1 MSMFFNKV
9 KHWRFLKMAT
19 HTFTPHPIF
28 AALLKAGNELG
39 GVQWQSESEMQRYF
53 LSKLYYPHLSEIEQ
67 FSDTELRSWV
77 SEVADE
83 LNKILSTEGFDIQLD
98 ELQNNEIGVVA
109 ILNLLIEWLER
120 GAPVSIRNSNGVYPG
135 VKIQQERID
144 GHDTFIP
151 YYNSHY
157 SHPIAMIS
165 AKNGD
170 TVWMTV
176 ADKEIAGFELFK
188 HIEQIRNNLFV
199 YPEQT
204 FVHFPMIDLD
214 HQSDISWLIGLPH
227 TGDGHITQAMQQT
240 KFKMNERGA
249 HLKSAVAIA
258 TLRGMIPRAS
268 EIIID
273 KPFYLWIERP
283 NVKLPIICAYM
294 DYDVW
299 KDPKGLSM

>member
-1 MSMFFNKV
+1 
-9 KHWRFLKMAT
+9 MAT

-28 AALLKAGNELG
+28 AALLKAGNEFG
-39 GVQWQSESEMQRYF
+39 GVQWCSESKLQKYF
-53 LSKLYYPHLSEIEQ
+53 LSKLYCPHLSEIER

-109 ILNLLIEWLER
+109 ILDLLLKWIKR
-120 GAPVSIRNSNGVYPG
+120 GVKIDIQGLNNIVYPG

-144 GHDTFIP
+144 GRDTFISCHST
-151 YYNSHY
+151 NHK
-157 SHPIAMIS
+157 HPIAKVS
-165 AKNGD
+165 TKNGD
-170 TVWMTV
+170 TVWMTI
-176 ADKEIAGFELFK
+176 ADEEITGFELFE
-188 HIEQIRNNLFV
+188 HIEQIQKNISVNSRR
-199 YPEQT
+199 T
-204 FVHFPMIDLD
+204 FVHFPMINLD
-214 HQSDISWLIGLPH
+214 NQPDTSWLVGLPH
-227 TGDGHITQAMQQT
+227 TGGGCITQAMQQT
-240 KFKMNERGA
+240 KFKMNEEGA

-258 TLRGMIPRAS
+258 TLRGIAPKES
-268 EIIID
+268 GITIN

-299 KDPKGLSM
+299 KDPKDLNM